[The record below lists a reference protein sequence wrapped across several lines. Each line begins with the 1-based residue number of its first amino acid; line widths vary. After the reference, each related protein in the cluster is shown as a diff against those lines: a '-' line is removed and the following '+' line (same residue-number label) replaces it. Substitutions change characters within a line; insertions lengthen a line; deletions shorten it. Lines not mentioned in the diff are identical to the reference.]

1 MGKANRMTDQPMP
14 PAQITSVATRLCA
27 EWWLCR
33 GSGDVPY
40 PGDRYFWYLAEQEI
54 GRGNV

>member
-1 MGKANRMTDQPMP
+1 
-14 PAQITSVATRLCA
+14 
-27 EWWLCR
+27 LCR